1 MREIILVGVGGFI
14 GSVLRYALSG
24 WVHGFLKNPWFPY
37 GTLAVN
43 VSGCLLIGF
52 CTGLAESRS
61 VFTAEARLLIFIGIL
76 GGFTT
81 FSTFAFETFS
91 LARNAQTMGAAL
103 NVALELMLGLAGVWI
118 GNMLAR
124 LA

>member
-1 MREIILVGVGGFI
+1 MLGIILVGVGGFV

-24 WVHGFLKNPWFPY
+24 WVHGWLKNPWFPY

-43 VSGCLLIGF
+43 VSGCLAIGF

-61 VFTAEARLLIFIGIL
+61 VFTSEARLFIFIGIL

-81 FSTFAFETFS
+81 FSSFAFETFT
-91 LARNAQTMGAAL
+91 LARNAQTAPAAM
-103 NVALELMLGLAGVWI
+103 NVALELILGLAGVWL

-124 LA
+124 LL